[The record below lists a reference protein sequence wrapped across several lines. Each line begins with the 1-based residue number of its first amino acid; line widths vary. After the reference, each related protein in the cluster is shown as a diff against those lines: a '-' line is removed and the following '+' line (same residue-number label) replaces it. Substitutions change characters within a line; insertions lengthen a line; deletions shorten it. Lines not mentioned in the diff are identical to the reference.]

1 MCATRHTRPHEAR
14 HCSVSRVT
22 DARLGGPS
30 PKVRRR
36 AAPCPRLRALCCG
49 SGPPHRCSASRPPAG
64 DGAPRARLGSARPSA
79 DSAGSQ
85 LLEHSTST
93 ALPARISVFR
103 LNANAGINLIEP
115 LSQRPSGNRLCTST
129 ATACS
134 GSRRPAAGLTCHGA
148 VGRPRRDGRPPLVE
162 EDVGRLRAHL
172 LLRQLLHVAVVEAV
186 PEAVHGVLTVGCQR
200 EGPSAGPPP
209 AAPPTDPVLGQQF
222 EPFLGPCT
230 VPQNQGKATLQ
241 SAPRRDAQRSPNYS
255 KRVTF
260 VSLLETRHTY
270 LFKPVGLG
278 GPFWLSRLGE
288 ERHWHLAGRG
298 QGRRGLPYSQERSG
312 TRPTGPGS
320 GASRAAPR
328 AAPAVP
334 SSSLIPDARH
344 VTVPGSRRLI
354 SSPGSRSQ

>member
-1 MCATRHTRPHEAR
+1 MGTPTPRPATCSQTQLCTRKRAPRRPQAERVTRSPGLLKSRRGHELARATCWHCSLQAAPSQSRALSWAENPLVTVPRPLRKAFTRMCATRHTRPHEAR

-64 DGAPRARLGSARPSA
+64 DGTPRARLGSARPSA

-134 GSRRPAAGLTCHGA
+134 GS
-148 VGRPRRDGRPPLVE
+148 
-162 EDVGRLRAHL
+162 
-172 LLRQLLHVAVVEAV
+172 
-186 PEAVHGVLTVGCQR
+186 
-200 EGPSAGPPP
+200 
-209 AAPPTDPVLGQQF
+209 AAPQPASP
-222 EPFLGPCT
+222 
-230 VPQNQGKATLQ
+230 ATE
-241 SAPRRDAQRSPNYS
+241 
-255 KRVTF
+255 
-260 VSLLETRHTY
+260 LLADHAGMA
-270 LFKPVGLG
+270 V
-278 GPFWLSRLGE
+278 RL
-288 ERHWHLAGRG
+288 W
-298 QGRRGLPYSQERSG
+298 
-312 TRPTGPGS
+312 
-320 GASRAAPR
+320 
-328 AAPAVP
+328 
-334 SSSLIPDARH
+334 
-344 VTVPGSRRLI
+344 
-354 SSPGSRSQ
+354 